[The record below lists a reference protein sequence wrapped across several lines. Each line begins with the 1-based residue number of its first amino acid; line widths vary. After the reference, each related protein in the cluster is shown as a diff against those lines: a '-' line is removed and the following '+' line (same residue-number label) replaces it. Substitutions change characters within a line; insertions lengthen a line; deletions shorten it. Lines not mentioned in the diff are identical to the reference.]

1 MCWMVAIPIA
11 MAAAQGAMNNMS
23 ANQQTAAQNEA
34 LRQQNVGLVKT
45 MNYEDANL
53 KLEGADTQD
62 GLRQQQTENNMQ
74 QIRNMG
80 TLKAALG
87 ETGLEGNSM
96 KRIERVTEGDYA
108 RQSQGLNDNYER
120 DYAAIFG
127 KRVSNIENSRGQ
139 IEANIAK
146 EGRVKGV
153 LEQIIDPLGLGM
165 DKLYKFTD
173 VGGKKIYGNKLKAK
187 TDADSKKAGN

>member
-1 MCWMVAIPIA
+1 MVAIPIA

-23 ANQQTAAQNEA
+23 ANQQVAAQNEA
-34 LRQQNVGLVKT
+34 LRQQSVGMVKT
-45 MNYEDANL
+45 MNYEEANL
-53 KLEGADTQD
+53 NLETRDTQE
-62 GLRQQQTENNMQ
+62 GVRTEQTQNNMQ

-96 KRIERVTEGDYA
+96 KRIQQVTEGDYA
-108 RQSQGLNDNYER
+108 RQAQGLNDNYER
-120 DYAAIFG
+120 DYSAIFA
-127 KRVSNIENSRGQ
+127 KRVGNMENTRAG

-173 VGGKKIYGNKLKAK
+173 IGGKKIYGDKLKSK
-187 TDADSKKAGN
+187 TAADSKKAGGN